1 MLPATTK
8 AMAVRSGRDHVRPAQ
23 ASVRA
28 LFVLASISV
37 LLLLILSDFRPVEVE
52 TFQDSPPGVR
62 FKISCLLV
70 DCRTSQKGWVLT
82 VRDTLGAEVD
92 AFLGRN
98 VAMEPPEVGT
108 ILELVGE
115 KTEDD
120 PSFLIIESLG
130 ATGQSKGSPSRE
142 GKD

>member
-1 MLPATTK
+1 MLLATAK
-8 AMAVRSGRDHVRPAQ
+8 AMVVRPNRDLVRLVQ
-23 ASVRA
+23 ASVKG

-37 LLLLILSDFRPVEVE
+37 LLLLMLSDFRAVEVE
-52 TFQDSPPGVR
+52 NFRDSPSSGR

-82 VRDTLGAEVD
+82 VRDTIGAEVD

-98 VAMEPPEVGT
+98 IAMEPPEVGS
-108 ILELVGE
+108 IIELVGE

-120 PSFLIIESLG
+120 PSFLIIESFG
-130 ATGQSKGSPSRE
+130 ATVQAQGPSSPE

>member
-1 MLPATTK
+1 MLPATIK
-8 AMAVRSGRDHVRPAQ
+8 AMVARSDRDLVRLVQ
-23 ASVRA
+23 ASVKG

-37 LLLLILSDFRPVEVE
+37 LLLLMLSDFRPVEVE
-52 TFQDSPPGVR
+52 TFRDSPSGGR

-82 VRDTLGAEVD
+82 VRDTIGAEVD

-98 VAMEPPEVGT
+98 VAMKPPEVGS
-108 ILELVGE
+108 IIELVGE

-120 PSFLIIESLG
+120 PSFLIIESFG
-130 ATGQSKGSPSRE
+130 ATVQAQGPPSPE

>member
-1 MLPATTK
+1 MLPATIK
-8 AMAVRSGRDHVRPAQ
+8 AMVARSDRDLVRLVQ
-23 ASVRA
+23 ASVKG

-37 LLLLILSDFRPVEVE
+37 LLLLMLSDFRPVEVE
-52 TFQDSPPGVR
+52 NFRDSPSSGR

-82 VRDTLGAEVD
+82 VRDTVGAEVD

-98 VAMEPPEVGT
+98 VAMKPPEVGS
-108 ILELVGE
+108 IIELVGE

-120 PSFLIIESLG
+120 PSFLIIESFG
-130 ATGQSKGSPSRE
+130 ATVQAPGPPSPE